1 MFNHKFCRAKSE
13 QALSFAKNTLPS
25 SLLHNFVEESSSWAK
40 VAPIR
45 KRIIAKFLNSPI
57 LIVLVAIS
65 WMILILKVESFYTL
79 QIGKYMVVPRENS
92 WERSISFSLSLR
104 TFNGIFFFKRN
115 CYLRQGLNL
124 ETLSGS
130 PCTRLGPACILC
142 TTNSYQTF
150 GKSKVGFIYT
160 FWYSLLSTR
169 SILE

>member
-25 SLLHNFVEESSSWAK
+25 SLLHNFVEEFSSWAK

-124 ETLSGS
+124 ETLS
-130 PCTRLGPACILC
+130 CQACIRTCMHPLYHGC
-142 TTNSYQTF
+142 ISGMLEIQ
-150 GKSKVGFIYT
+150 VGLFIVH
-160 FWYSLLSTR
+160 WHQGRHML
-169 SILE
+169 